1 MPDVSPEDG
10 GFMVSKRLSSLEGHR
25 RKFMAVID
33 NTPECAKAVHYAG
46 RRAKNSN
53 GGLVLVY
60 VIPEG
65 DFQQWRGVEAIM
77 RAEAREEAEN
87 AVATAAALVRE
98 DIGIEP
104 EIVIREGKDAEEI
117 NAVIEEDR
125 DIAIL
130 VLAAGSAKEGP
141 GPLVAS
147 IAGRGAAFP
156 IPVTVLPDT
165 LTNEEIDAL
174 C

>member
-1 MPDVSPEDG
+1 
-10 GFMVSKRLSSLEGHR
+10 MVSKRLSRLDGHR

-33 NTPECAKAVHYAG
+33 GTPECERAVHYAG

-53 GGLVLVY
+53 GGLILLF

-65 DFQQWRGVEAIM
+65 DFQQWLGVEQIM
-77 RAEAREEAEN
+77 RAEAREEAE
-87 AVATAAALVRE
+87 AAMAKAAQKVR
-98 DIGIEP
+98 DTIGIDP
-104 EIVIREGKDAEEI
+104 EIVIREGVATDEI
-117 NAVIEEDR
+117 NAIIEEDR

-130 VLAAGSAKEGP
+130 VLAAGSTKEGP
-141 GPLVAS
+141 GPLVTSLAV
-147 IAGRGAAFP
+147 RGTAFP

-165 LTNEEIDAL
+165 LTNDEIDAL

>member
-1 MPDVSPEDG
+1 
-10 GFMVSKRLSSLEGHR
+10 MVSQRLSRLEGHR

-33 NTPECAKAVHYAG
+33 GTPECQRAVHYAG

-53 GGLVLVY
+53 GGLVLLY

-65 DFQQWRGVEAIM
+65 DFQQWLGVEEIM
-77 RAEAREEAEN
+77 RAEAREEAE
-87 AVATAAALVRE
+87 ATVAKTAQLVRE
-98 DIGIEP
+98 TIGIEP
-104 EIVIREGKDAEEI
+104 EMVIREGGVAEQI
-117 NAVIEEDR
+117 NAAIEDDR
-125 DIAIL
+125 DMAIL

-141 GPLVAS
+141 GPLVS
-147 IAGRGAAFP
+147 SVAGRGAAFP

>member
-1 MPDVSPEDG
+1 
-10 GFMVSKRLSSLEGHR
+10 MVSKRLSRLEGHR

-33 NTPECAKAVHYAG
+33 GTPECERAVHYAG
-46 RRAKNSN
+46 RRAQNTN
-53 GGLVLVY
+53 GALVLLY

-65 DFQQWRGVEAIM
+65 DFQQWLGVEQIM
-77 RAEAREEAEN
+77 RAEAQEEAE
-87 AVATAAALVRE
+87 AVMAKTAQKVRE
-98 DIGIEP
+98 TIGIDP
-104 EIVIREGKDAEEI
+104 EIVIREGNAADEI

-147 IAGRGAAFP
+147 LAGRTTAFP
-156 IPVTVLPDT
+156 IPVTVLPDS
-165 LTNEEIDAL
+165 LSDDEIDAL

>member
-1 MPDVSPEDG
+1 
-10 GFMVSKRLSSLEGHR
+10 MVSKRLSRLEGHR

-33 NTPECAKAVHYAG
+33 GTPECEKAVHYAG

-53 GGLVLVY
+53 GGLVLLF

-65 DFQQWRGVEAIM
+65 DFQQWLGVEQIM
-77 RAEAREEAEN
+77 RAEAMEEAE
-87 AVATAAALVRE
+87 AVMAKAAQKVRE
-98 DIGIEP
+98 TISIDP
-104 EIVIREGKDAEEI
+104 EIVIREGSATEQI
-117 NAVIEEDR
+117 NALVEEDR

-141 GPLVAS
+141 GPLVSAV
-147 IAGRGAAFP
+147 AGRAAAFP

-165 LTNEEIDAL
+165 LTAEEIDAL

>member
-1 MPDVSPEDG
+1 
-10 GFMVSKRLSSLEGHR
+10 MVSKRLSSLEGHR

-33 NTPECAKAVHYAG
+33 NTPECARAVHYAG

-60 VIPEG
+60 VIPDG
-65 DFQQWRGVEAIM
+65 DFQQWLGVEEIM
-77 RAEAREEAEN
+77 RAEAREEAES
-87 AVATAAALVRE
+87 VVAAAAAQVRE
-98 DIGIEP
+98 TMGVDP
-104 EIVIREGKDAEEI
+104 EIVIREGSAAEQI

-130 VLAAGSAKEGP
+130 VLAAGSTKDGP
-141 GPLVAS
+141 GPLVSS

-165 LTNEEIDAL
+165 LSNEEIDAL

>member
-1 MPDVSPEDG
+1 
-10 GFMVSKRLSSLEGHR
+10 
-25 RKFMAVID
+25 MAVID
-33 NTPECAKAVHYAG
+33 GTPECERAVHYAG
-46 RRAKNSN
+46 RRAQNTN
-53 GGLVLVY
+53 GSLVMLY

-65 DFQQWRGVEAIM
+65 DFQQWLGVEQIM
-77 RAEAREEAEN
+77 RAEAREEAE
-87 AVATAAALVRE
+87 AVMAKVAQKVRE
-98 DIGIEP
+98 TIGIDP
-104 EIVIREGKDAEEI
+104 EIVIREGNAAEEI
-117 NAVIEEDR
+117 NAAIEEDR

-147 IAGRGAAFP
+147 LAGRTAAFP

-165 LTNEEIDAL
+165 LSDDEIDAL